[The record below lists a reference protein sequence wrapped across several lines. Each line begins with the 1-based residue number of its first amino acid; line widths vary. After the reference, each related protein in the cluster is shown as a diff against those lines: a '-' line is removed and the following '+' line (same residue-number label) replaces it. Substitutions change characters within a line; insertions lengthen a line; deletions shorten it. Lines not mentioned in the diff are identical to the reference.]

1 MIKNDL
7 EKQVTLEKL
16 QKLTASLY
24 LSLAAQVAIA
34 IVMGTYLR
42 DKTSD
47 LHFTILAVAFFTLL
61 IGCLI
66 VGALYHRDQKNHK
79 IVQNFD
85 NYMHLATFFS
95 FALGAFWSSVALSQ
109 LHAPLNQQVILV
121 LILLGQ
127 TAASVLSLA
136 PNIRLFY
143 AGVPISLVP
152 LGIGFIWLDDQI
164 HTLIGVLL
172 LLFFIFITYVAHAV
186 NKLVTESIRL
196 RLINDTLLID
206 KSQLLASASHDLR
219 QPLHALALY
228 ISALEQNKR
237 TDQKIITKIKY
248 TIQSLQSL
256 FDGLLDLSKLDANAS
271 EPKIQNVLWCDLKR
285 QLHDE
290 FIILAKQKDINI
302 HWTDQNECFASDP
315 LLLEQIIR
323 NLVGNAIQYTQNG
336 SVTLSCT
343 KNPKQPDKVHVNIT
357 DTGIGIETHNQTDIF
372 NAYCSIKTPH
382 SNTRNPGLGLAIAQ
396 RLAIAMDHE
405 LSLSSQHGQGSCFS
419 ISLNKGTTKNI
430 QTKSSKTKL
439 YLSENQQ
446 ELASI
451 LLIDNDIS
459 NTTQQ
464 LLRSWGCNVFCA
476 NTLTQAAEYITEEG
490 FIPDAVIINTPV
502 ISSNSNTII
511 DDNLTPE
518 NSIPSKTNAVSE
530 YKAISLIQSLIPSQH
545 SDNTIPIMI
554 LVDSINKNITTP
566 NQYRIQKDKLKPAI
580 LRAFVIN
587 VRGTQASNTDPVEHT
602 SLTSKTPSMQKA

>member
-79 IVQNFD
+79 IAQYFD
-85 NYMHLATFFS
+85 HYMHLATFFS

-152 LGIGFIWLDDQI
+152 LGVGFIWLNDQV
-164 HTLIGVLL
+164 HTLLGALL

-228 ISALEQNKR
+228 ISALEQNKS

-302 HWTDQNECFASDP
+302 YWTDQNECFASDP

-336 SVTLSCT
+336 SVTLSCS

-382 SNTRNPGLGLAIAQ
+382 SNTKNPGLGLSIAQ
-396 RLAIAMDHE
+396 RLAIAMGHE

-430 QTKSSKTKL
+430 QTKR
-439 YLSENQQ
+439 YLNENQQ
-446 ELASI
+446 ELAGI
-451 LLIDNDIS
+451 LLIDNDMS

-518 NSIPSKTNAVSE
+518 NSISSKTNTVSE
-530 YKAISLIQSLIPSQH
+530 CKAISLIQSLIPLQY

-554 LVDSINKNITTP
+554 LVDSINKNITEP
-566 NQYRIQKDKLKPAI
+566 NQYRIKKDNLKPAI

-587 VRGTQASNTDPVEHT
+587 IRGAKVSNNVPVEHT
-602 SLTSKTPSMQKA
+602 SLTSKTLSMQKA